1 MDKALLI
8 QAIIDL
14 LREDFA
20 SQQNS
25 SRQIRAAG
33 NDAETKAEG
42 KYDTRSTE
50 ENYLADGLARQAHA
64 TAQAA
69 ATYETFSAPKFS
81 PDAPI
86 DLGAL
91 VGLRFPEGTEHFF
104 LGPVAGGMEVTA
116 AGRTFTVITPE
127 SPLGSQILG
136 RRVGDSTTS
145 PGARIISVE

>member
-8 QAIIDL
+8 QAIIDV

-25 SRQIRAAG
+25 SRQIRSAG

-64 TAQAA
+64 TAQAVSS
-69 ATYETFSAPKFS
+69 YENFHAPPFE
-81 PDAPI
+81 PDAEI

-91 VGLRFPEGTEHFF
+91 VELKFPDGREWFF
-104 LGPVAGGMEVTA
+104 LGPSGGGIEIDL
-116 AGRTFTVITPE
+116 AGRTITVITPE
-127 SPLGSQILG
+127 SPLGLQLTG
-136 RRVGDSTTS
+136 RRAGDSTSS
-145 PGARIISVE
+145 PQAKILSVE

>member
-8 QAIIDL
+8 QAIIDV

-20 SQQNS
+20 TQQNS
-25 SRQIRAAG
+25 SRQVRSAG

-69 ATYETFSAPKFS
+69 ATYENFSAPDF
-81 PDAPI
+81 PADAPI

-104 LGPVAGGMEVTA
+104 LGPVAGGIEVTA
-116 AGRTFTVITPE
+116 AGYTFTVITPE
-127 SPLGSQILG
+127 SPLGTQLLG
-136 RRVGDSTTS
+136 RKAGESTTS
-145 PGARIISVE
+145 PKARILSVE